1 MAADL
6 PADDREGEERAE
18 DAGRE
23 DPSQTVGRGD
33 SGARP
38 EDREHEEG
46 RFAPPA
52 LAGRSGL
59 PDAHT
64 FRIGEAFQS

>member
-23 DPSQTVGRGD
+23 DLSQAIGD
-33 SGARP
+33 GDRGARP

-46 RFAPPA
+46 GFAPPA
-52 LAGRSGL
+52 LAGGSGL
-59 PDAHT
+59 PNAHT
-64 FRIGEAFQS
+64 FRIGLAFQS